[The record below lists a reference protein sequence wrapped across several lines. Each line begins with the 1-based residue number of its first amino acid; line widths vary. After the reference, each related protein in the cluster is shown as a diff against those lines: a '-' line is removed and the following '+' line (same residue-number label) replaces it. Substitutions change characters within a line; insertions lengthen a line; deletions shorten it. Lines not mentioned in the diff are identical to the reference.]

1 MTRIDFK
8 LPDIGEGVAEGEI
21 TSWKVSIG
29 DSLIEDEV
37 MVEVMTDK
45 ATVEIGSPVTG
56 KVVDIPV
63 AEGDTIA
70 VGSVIIVLAD
80 EAPDAAPAAK
90 GAGEQPAT
98 QKTVP
103 AVEPAA
109 MASSGVGSMEEVEFA
124 LPDIGEGVAEG
135 EITKW
140 LVKEGDGVSEDQPM
154 VEVMTDKATV
164 EIGSPVDGMVLKL
177 LHSEGTTV
185 PVGEVLVLLGAG
197 SESASSSPESV
208 QTTQPV
214 ATPVAAATSEASG
227 SSGGVAVAAPPAARA
242 STLVETGL
250 PDRADGSRRVRA
262 APAVRRLAREMNLDV
277 GQLNGTGPNARVTMD
292 DVRRAGQSGTAEHAP
307 VAPAAPKVKAAQSS
321 VPSPAPAAAPS
332 PAPVPAAVSAPTP
345 APMQGDERV
354 PLRGLR
360 KRIAVQMRVAKQTA
374 AHFAYVE
381 EIDVTELVAARKAAK
396 SVAEGKGV
404 KLTYMPYIV
413 KAACTALRE
422 FPLLNASLDE
432 EAQEVVY
439 HGDINMGIAVE
450 TPDGLIVPVIRQ
462 ADTKT
467 MLQVSHELAGLA
479 DRARNRKTQPADVG
493 GGTFTI
499 TNAGNIGG
507 LLATPIINVPEVAIM
522 GVHAI
527 RRRPWVVDDEIVIRD
542 IMYLSLSLDHRV
554 VDGAVGARFMNRVQE
569 LLENPTLML
578 LES

>member
-1 MTRIDFK
+1 MTRIEFK

-21 TSWKVSIG
+21 TSWKVAAG
-29 DSLIEDEV
+29 DAVEEDQV

-56 KVVDIPV
+56 KVLEIK
-63 AEGDTIA
+63 AGEGDTIP
-70 VGSVIIVLAD
+70 VGDVIIVLQD
-80 EAPDAAPAAK
+80 EVPDAAGGSGGGDAPKAAAK
-90 GAGEQPAT
+90 SEPKKPAK
-98 QKTVP
+98 Q
-103 AVEPAA
+103 E
-109 MASSGVGSMEEVEFA
+109 ASSGASSDSGELIDFS

-140 LVKEGDGVSEDQPM
+140 LVKEGDSVTEDQPM

-164 EIGSPVDGMVLKL
+164 EIGSPVDGTVHEL
-177 LHSEGTTV
+177 LHAEGTTV
-185 PVGEVLVLLGAG
+185 PVGDVLLVLASTSGAPPKSG
-197 SESASSSPESV
+197 HGHGGAKP
-208 QTTQPV
+208 
-214 ATPVAAATSEASG
+214 AAASAG
-227 SSGGVAVAAPPAARA
+227 GAASSGGASGGTAVREAPAPAARA
-242 STLVETGL
+242 TTLADTGL

-262 APAVRRLAREMNLDV
+262 APAVRRLAREMGLDI
-277 GQLNGTGPNARVTMD
+277 GGLNGSGPNGRVTMD
-292 DVRRAGQSGTAEHAP
+292 DVRRAGQGAP
-307 VAPAAPKVKAAQSS
+307 PARPATSAPARQAPSAPSRPATPSAPLPAVK
-321 VPSPAPAAAPS
+321 APS
-332 PAPVPAAVSAPTP
+332 PTEL
-345 APMQGDERV
+345 QGDERV

-360 KRIAVQMRVAKQTA
+360 KRIAAQMRVSKHTA

-381 EIDVTELVAARKAAK
+381 EIDVTELVKTRKAAK
-396 SVAEGKGV
+396 PVAEDKGV
-404 KLTYMPYIV
+404 KLTYMPYII

-432 EAQEVVY
+432 EAQELVY
-439 HGDINMGIAVE
+439 HGEINMGIAVD
-450 TPDGLIVPVIRQ
+450 TPDGLIVPVIRN
-462 ADTKT
+462 ADRKS
-467 MLQVSHELAGLA
+467 MLQNSQEMFELAE
-479 DRARNRKTQPADVG
+479 RARNRKTKPEDVG

-554 VDGAVGARFMNRVQE
+554 VDGAVGAYFMNRVKEQ
-569 LLENPTLML
+569 LENPALML